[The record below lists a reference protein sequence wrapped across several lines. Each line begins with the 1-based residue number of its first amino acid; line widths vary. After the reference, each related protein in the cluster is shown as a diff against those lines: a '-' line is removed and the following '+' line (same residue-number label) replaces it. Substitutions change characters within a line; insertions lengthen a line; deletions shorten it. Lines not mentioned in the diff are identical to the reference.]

1 MRILYLELAFQDCS
15 LALYYLNFLY
25 SLLSSLQIR
34 TFANK
39 HRGVRGELVNSTN
52 RTDDSIANDAL
63 FSIGG

>member
-25 SLLSSLQIR
+25 SPPSSLQIR

-39 HRGVRGELVNSTN
+39 HGGVRGELVNITN
-52 RTDDSIANDAL
+52 RTGDSMANDAL